1 MNKYTKYILPF
12 VLLYFYNSIVEWFIH
27 KYIMHNEAF
36 PSGKAHLT
44 HHKSINTKTM
54 EIDETI
60 PHYEMILPYHNLLL
74 NGDLFETILLFI
86 ITVLIGP
93 LITIKLLSS
102 SYKLDFYVLAF
113 FQLFMYLFT
122 FYIWNS
128 IHTYMHGKD
137 VDDLCNKCGMSYKTT
152 EYFVKNTSYFKWMI
166 ANHTK
171 HHIIKGKKKGN
182 FNIVL
187 PGADFIFN
195 TYN

>member
-102 SYKLDFYVLAF
+102 SSVKTYSSFLPFFSLYKGGCA
-113 FQLFMYLFT
+113 
-122 FYIWNS
+122 I
-128 IHTYMHGKD
+128 
-137 VDDLCNKCGMSYKTT
+137 YK
-152 EYFVKNTSYFKWMI
+152 
-166 ANHTK
+166 
-171 HHIIKGKKKGN
+171 
-182 FNIVL
+182 
-187 PGADFIFN
+187 
-195 TYN
+195 